1 MKARIGTNLCFAL
14 GLALSA
20 APALAQTAPAA
31 AALPA
36 PNVAIDPEIA
46 QEIASALL
54 AASQDRAARM
64 TVPVMI
70 NGQGP
75 FQFVV
80 DTGSERTAIASDLAD
95 RLGLKKGKPI
105 IMHAA
110 NVSERRETGVI
121 QDLQVGSGKGLRTE
135 AILLDRQNILVD
147 GMLGIDLMRKQQ
159 IVMDFKGAKLSV
171 EPARKER
178 FDANAVVVPGRS
190 LYGQLILADVK
201 IRGQAIYVVLD
212 SGGESTVANSAL
224 ARMLLRPD
232 PTQPTVA
239 IIDVTGLETTAKS
252 AVLPDVYLGGIVI
265 RNLNVAFADLT
276 IFERLKLNDRPAM
289 LLGMDVLRKFDR
301 VAVNFERK
309 QAAFNMA
316 AETPSFTVR

>member
-1 MKARIGTNLCFAL
+1 MKVRIGTSLCFAL
-14 GLALSA
+14 GLALGG
-20 APALAQTAPAA
+20 APVMAQTAPA
-31 AALPA
+31 LPA
-36 PNVAIDPEIA
+36 PNITVDPEVA
-46 QEIASALL
+46 QEIATAIL

-64 TVPVMI
+64 TVPVMV

-80 DTGSERTAIASDLAD
+80 DTGSERTAIASDLAE
-95 RLGLKKGKPI
+95 RLGLPKGKSVL
-105 IMHAA
+105 MHAA
-110 NVSERRETGVI
+110 NISQQRETGVI
-121 QDLQVGSGKGLRTE
+121 QNLQVGSGKGLKTE
-135 AILLDRQNILVD
+135 AILLERQNILVD

-159 IVMDFKGAKLSV
+159 IVMDFKGSKLSV

-201 IRGQAIYVVLD
+201 IRGQSIYVVLD
-212 SGGESTVANSAL
+212 SGGENTVANSAL
-224 ARMLLRPD
+224 ARILRRPD
-232 PTQPTVA
+232 PSDGSVA
-239 IIDVTGLETTAKS
+239 IIDVTGLRTDART
-252 AVLPDVYLGGIVI
+252 AVLPDVYLGGIII
-265 RNLNVAFADLT
+265 RNLNVAFSDLT

-309 QAAFNMA
+309 QAAFNIA
-316 AETPSFTVR
+316 AETPSFTAR

>member
-1 MKARIGTNLCFAL
+1 LAAL
-14 GLALSA
+14 A
-20 APALAQTAPAA
+20 APALAQTAATAP
-31 AALPA
+31 LPA
-36 PNVAIDPEIA
+36 PNVVVSPEVA
-46 QEIASALL
+46 QEIATAIL

-80 DTGSERTAIASDLAD
+80 DTGSERTAIASDLAA
-95 RLGLKKGKPI
+95 RLGLTKGKSVM
-105 IMHAA
+105 MHAA
-110 NVSERRETGVI
+110 NISQRRETGVI
-121 QDLQVGSGKGLRTE
+121 DSLQVGSGKGLKTE
-135 AILLDRQNILVD
+135 AILLERQNILVD

-159 IVMDFKGAKLSV
+159 IVMDFKGSKLSV
-171 EPARKER
+171 EPSKKER
-178 FDANAVVVPGRS
+178 FDVNAVVVPGRS

-201 IRGQAIYVVLD
+201 IRGQSIYVVLD
-212 SGGESTVANSAL
+212 SGGENTVANFAL
-224 ARMLLRPD
+224 AKILQRPEPAD
-232 PTQPTVA
+232 GSVA
-239 IIDVTGLETTAKS
+239 IIDVTGLRSQARTAT
-252 AVLPDVYLGGIVI
+252 LPDVQLGGIII

-309 QAAFNMA
+309 QAAFNIA
-316 AETPSFTVR
+316 AETPSFTAR

>member
-1 MKARIGTNLCFAL
+1 MKARIVSSL
-14 GLALSA
+14 LAACLAVASAPAMA
-20 APALAQTAPAA
+20 APAAP
-31 AALPA
+31 LPA
-36 PNVAIDPEIA
+36 PDLSIDPAIA
-46 QEIASALL
+46 QEIANAIL

-80 DTGSERTAIASDLAD
+80 DTGSERTAIAAD
-95 RLGLKKGKPI
+95 VAARLGLRKGRPVL
-105 IMHAA
+105 MHAA
-110 NVSERRETGVI
+110 NVSERRETAAI
-121 QDLQVGSGKGLRTE
+121 QNLQVGSSSGLKAE
-135 AILLDRQNILVD
+135 AIILDRANILVD

-178 FDANAVVVPGRS
+178 FDNNAVVVPGRS

-212 SGGESTVANSAL
+212 SGGETTVANSAL
-224 ARMLLRPD
+224 GKMLRRVD
-232 PTQPTVA
+232 PSNALTVG
-239 IIDVTGLETTAKS
+239 IIDVTGLQTDAQAAT
-252 AVLPDVYLGGIVI
+252 LPDVQLGGIVI
-265 RNLNVAFADLT
+265 RNLQVAFADLA

-309 QAAFNMA
+309 QAAFNIA
-316 AETPSFTVR
+316 ADTPTLPAFTAR

>member
-1 MKARIGTNLCFAL
+1 MRARIGTSLCFAL
-14 GLALSA
+14 GLALAA

-31 AALPA
+31 ALPA
-36 PNVAIDPEIA
+36 PNVVIDPEIA
-46 QEIASALL
+46 QEIATAIL

-64 TVPVMI
+64 TVPVMV

-80 DTGSERTAIASDLAD
+80 DTGSERTAIASDLAE
-95 RLGLKKGKPI
+95 RLGLPKGKSVL
-105 IMHAA
+105 MHAA
-110 NVSERRETGVI
+110 NISQRRETGVI
-121 QDLQVGSGKGLRTE
+121 QNLQVGAGKGLKTE
-135 AILLDRQNILVD
+135 AILLERQNILVD

-171 EPARKER
+171 EPAKKER
-178 FDANAVVVPGRS
+178 FDSNAVVVSGRS

-201 IRGQAIYVVLD
+201 IRGQSIYVVLD
-212 SGGESTVANSAL
+212 SGGENTVANSAL
-224 ARMLLRPD
+224 ARMLKRPE
-232 PTQPTVA
+232 PIESTVA
-239 IIDVTGLETTAKS
+239 IIDVTGLRTTART

-309 QAAFNMA
+309 MAAFNIA
-316 AETPSFTVR
+316 AETPSFTAR